1 MLIIFQY
8 INYRYLVLFS
18 NQYIQDGEDLSTS
31 SSTIDQIARSIR
43 EYVNW
48 NFLAFFF
55 SAALLFQLL
64 LKIMFSMCSRHK
76 IGMDKWT
83 VMDTLTA
90 ILNIAAVVL
99 ISLINPEVFKTPK
112 LKDLVD
118 YFMILVLCISWLR
131 FFSYFLVVRSISK
144 LLLTLIAM
152 IGDTISFLFLVSCFI
167 LIMASIFTTLYQ
179 DTNPDKYGGLAK
191 TVRTLF
197 NAVVA

>member
-1 MLIIFQY
+1 
-8 INYRYLVLFS
+8 
-18 NQYIQDGEDLSTS
+18 
-31 SSTIDQIARSIR
+31 
-43 EYVNW
+43 
-48 NFLAFFF
+48 
-55 SAALLFQLL
+55 
-64 LKIMFSMCSRHK
+64 MFSVCSKYK

-83 VMDTLTA
+83 IMDTLTA
-90 ILNIAAVVL
+90 LLNIAAVVL
-99 ISLINPEVFKTPK
+99 ISTINPEVFKQPK
-112 LKDLVD
+112 LKDMVD

-152 IGDTISFLFLVSCFI
+152 IGDTVSFLFLVSCFI
-167 LIMASIFTTLYQ
+167 LIMASVFTTLYQ